1 MFDIIGSKIKINV
14 DDLAIPPFKDYY
26 NNAKNKSQALKE
38 IEYVVWLYKWNT
50 PYEAYPENERAS
62 KVAKDVLNVDS
73 YEPNDD
79 LKQLIVRFKELQE
92 TTGTRLLKASQ
103 RAAEG
108 IIDTLNAY
116 GSTEMDIDTAI
127 NKKSGLLGISG
138 ISSDSRDIEINAENG
153 NKRCILAQ
161 EMFSRRVV
169 EYIAKYYLK
178 LGKVDAIIFTAG
190 GGDLRAQEDI
200 LYEKESFDIDYSTL
214 LAVLRKRYSEYS
226 FCCRSGRDF

>member
-1 MFDIIGSKIKINV
+1 MFDIIGSKIRINV

-38 IEYVVWLYKWNT
+38 IEYVIWLYKWNT

-62 KVAKDVLNVDS
+62 KVAKDVLDVDS

-127 NKKSGLLGISG
+127 KVSRVLKDVGSTVKSL
-138 ISSDSRDIEINAENG
+138 DIAMKQAKAEQLETG
-153 NKRCILAQ
+153 RIK
-161 EMFSRRVV
+161 
-169 EYIAKYYLK
+169 
-178 LGKVDAIIFTAG
+178 G
-190 GGDLRAQEDI
+190 GGTI
-200 LYEKESFDIDYSTL
+200 GLYEL
-214 LAVLRKRYSEYS
+214 PR
-226 FCCRSGRDF
+226 